1 MFDKWRKAVEA
12 NEQYQ
17 KAKAHVQRN
26 QNTYLVGAAGI
37 AGIAGVLVFKSR
49 PVITIENVASPVFN
63 NSVAPVIA
71 PVIENVVN
79 NGGHMTKIVKCLET
93 GQIWEK
99 MSYAALDLAK
109 SHGITPERA
118 QWLISRN
125 TNGAIPDVFGM
136 HFENLGLATTG

>member
-63 NSVAPVIA
+63 NLPIFNNENIGNSV
-71 PVIENVVN
+71 NF
-79 NGGHMTKIVKCLET
+79 GGYAHKIVKCLET
-93 GQIWEK
+93 GEIWETVTAAAKAAGVATSK
-99 MSYAALDLAK
+99 MSQ
-109 SHGITPERA
+109 HI
-118 QWLISRN
+118 
-125 TNGAIPDVFGM
+125 NGHMEHVDGLHYEI
-136 HFENLGLATTG
+136 LGVGTTGVA